1 MPLPTKL
8 EKQKEMVRRTSRMTG
23 RMTGRKSANEPCS
36 DYEISCITHDY
47 NSFQW
52 IAQWRRMLSESQSP
66 EKIYQS
72 PEFFRFLC
80 KSQTSTSDQIRL
92 FIVTRRSNGDVVG
105 VVPVRMSNQVLD
117 FKIGTYSFLTPRLRV
132 VRILGSVPILAEE
145 DGLTQSLI
153 NHLLCTF
160 PDCVAVS
167 MQAYPVELKDRLYK
181 QQGLSFFTLNGW
193 RKCHTIPLPENF
205 DLYIAKFSA
214 KKRYNLARQIR
225 LLEKEVGIIAVQ
237 RIDQLAQV
245 KLMIGSL
252 NGVSDLDKM
261 YFLSERE
268 YEGLAS
274 HNLLLSYVLSSGSE
288 NIAVVLG
295 SRYDKTWYVHRIYF
309 SETYR
314 HFSLGTIATH
324 LAIKDIIT
332 NFTFMNVDFGYGE
345 PNQRF
350 ASTHVLKTRAHVLLS
365 RQGSWI
371 NLFLFA
377 YVSYEKSHSLFV
389 NQLKSTKRKL
399 VFGAARVWRKIL
411 RVSKKFSG

>member
-153 NHLLCTF
+153 NHLL
-160 PDCVAVS
+160 
-167 MQAYPVELKDRLYK
+167 
-181 QQGLSFFTLNGW
+181 
-193 RKCHTIPLPENF
+193 
-205 DLYIAKFSA
+205 
-214 KKRYNLARQIR
+214 
-225 LLEKEVGIIAVQ
+225 
-237 RIDQLAQV
+237 
-245 KLMIGSL
+245 
-252 NGVSDLDKM
+252 
-261 YFLSERE
+261 
-268 YEGLAS
+268 
-274 HNLLLSYVLSSGSE
+274 
-288 NIAVVLG
+288 
-295 SRYDKTWYVHRIYF
+295 
-309 SETYR
+309 
-314 HFSLGTIATH
+314 
-324 LAIKDIIT
+324 
-332 NFTFMNVDFGYGE
+332 
-345 PNQRF
+345 
-350 ASTHVLKTRAHVLLS
+350 
-365 RQGSWI
+365 
-371 NLFLFA
+371 
-377 YVSYEKSHSLFV
+377 
-389 NQLKSTKRKL
+389 
-399 VFGAARVWRKIL
+399 
-411 RVSKKFSG
+411 